1 MNINIEKQLEV
12 PTLKEELMNNRES
25 HDYNRKLYNRK
36 GFKITENKFSKN
48 QIVQTIESQAI
59 NKSGIE
65 AKKKYELD

>member
-1 MNINIEKQLEV
+1 
-12 PTLKEELMNNRES
+12 MNNRES
-25 HDYNRKLYNRK
+25 HDYNRKLYNKK